1 MLGLRCKWYHCEIR
15 KCLVDFQDVF
25 SSGDHDIGRTDKV
38 KNHINTGDARPVKE
52 RPRRHPYCNQQEIQR
67 QVSDLKKRGLIEPS
81 DSPLAANVLV
91 DKKDGTKC
99 FCVDYRK
106 LYAVTVKDAYP
117 VPRIDETFD
126 ALSGAKW
133 FSTLDLASGYWQV
146 ALDEDASQKS
156 TFVVRNRLYAIRFM
170 QCPCDL

>member
-1 MLGLRCKWYHCEIR
+1 MKH
-15 KCLVDFQDVF
+15 
-25 SSGDHDIGRTDKV
+25 
-38 KNHINTGDARPVKE
+38 HINTGDARPVKE
-52 RPRRHPYCNQQEIQR
+52 RPIRYPYCNQQEIQR
-67 QVSDLKKRGLIEPS
+67 QVSDLEKRGVIVPS
-81 DSPLAANVLV
+81 DSPWAANVVLV
-91 DKKDGTKC
+91 DKR

-106 LYAVTVKDAYP
+106 LNAVTIKDAYP

-156 TFVVRNRLYAIRFM
+156 AFVVRNGLY
-170 QCPCDL
+170 Q